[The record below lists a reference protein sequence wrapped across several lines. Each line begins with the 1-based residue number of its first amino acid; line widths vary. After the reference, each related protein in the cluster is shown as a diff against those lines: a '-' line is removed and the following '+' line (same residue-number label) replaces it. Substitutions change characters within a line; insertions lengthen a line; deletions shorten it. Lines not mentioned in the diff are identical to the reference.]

1 MAVGSAEGAAD
12 VLAAAVA
19 ADAMLAAVVAV
30 VGVVLEVAVAA
41 GVAVA
46 VLGCTPITCSSDCN
60 RLPNR
65 FCAVPAGTCAAVSV
79 LESVVGST

>member
-1 MAVGSAEGAAD
+1 

-30 VGVVLEVAVAA
+30 VGVLEVAVAA
-41 GVAVA
+41 GVAV
-46 VLGCTPITCSSDCN
+46 LGCTPIACSSDRN

-65 FCAVPAGTCAAVSV
+65 FCAVPTGTCAAVSV